1 MTGIYLLSVMRKEV
15 ASIVTMHGKLVLAV
29 SQMGTGCVSLVWG
42 TPPLALNGGSG
53 TDAVMILSVS
63 QCTLRA
69 NQVQTL

>member
-1 MTGIYLLSVMRKEV
+1 MGDRGGGWPISNYSTAAHI
-15 ASIVTMHGKLVLAV
+15 AQAV
-29 SQMGTGCVSLVWG
+29 CLPHRLGLVWG

-69 NQVQTL
+69 NQIQAL